1 VSPAKPGNHKSVLA
15 DVATLQGLL
24 EGIDLPASKSD
35 LISYAR
41 EQDDGTSA
49 ARLLE
54 RLPDREFRSLDD
66 VGEALAP
73 VQPKSSTDERQPK
86 PESDQPPGGDDYVN
100 PDPETGTVRD
110 DAPPDN
116 PPAKAIEEQTQTQN
130 EQKERQEKHL
140 GREG

>member
-1 VSPAKPGNHKSVLA
+1 VFA

-24 EGIDLPASKSD
+24 EGVDLPASKRD

-41 EQDDGTSA
+41 EQEDGTSVVQ
-49 ARLLE
+49 LLE
-54 RLPDREFRSLDD
+54 RLPDQEFRSLDD

-73 VQPKSSTDERQPK
+73 VQPTRSAQERQPK

-116 PPAKAIEEQTQTQN
+116 PPAKAIEEQTQAQN
-130 EQKERQEKHL
+130 EQKERQEKQL
-140 GREG
+140 GGEG